1 MSKNAKTLIAVSVL
15 VLLIIG
21 FCAAYFYLRPEAAEG
36 DKTVA
41 IAVTHGDGTV
51 KEFTLHSYAKTLRE
65 AMDELGIVEG
75 EDGPYGIFV
84 TAVDGEAVD
93 AGAEEW
99 WCFTKG
105 GEMLMTGLDDTVIAD
120 GEHYEAVFTVG
131 YDFF

>member
-15 VLLIIG
+15 VLLLVC
-21 FCAAYFYLRPEAAEG
+21 FCAAFFLLRPQADAG
-36 DKTVA
+36 SKTVM
-41 IAVTHGDGTV
+41 ISVTHGDGTV
-51 KEFTLHSYAKTLRE
+51 KDSTLCTDAATLRE
-65 AMDELGIVEG
+65 AMDELGILEG

-93 AGAEEW
+93 AAAEEW

-120 GEHYEAVFTVG
+120 GEQYEAVFTVG